1 MAYAW
6 HQTKHE
12 GVRYRE
18 HPTRKHGVKLDQY
31 FAIRY
36 RVNGKRREEGLGWA
50 TQGWTLQRAALELA
64 KLKEAHRTGEGAR
77 TLEEKRHLAE
87 AKLQAEAEAKAKEE
101 RDNLTFGEVF
111 ELHYLPHAEANKG
124 ASSIRAEKPLFRLW
138 IKPVIGDKP
147 LKDIA
152 PIPHLEKI
160 KKAMAEA
167 ERPRSPRTIAYAL
180 AVIRQVFNYARVHGL
195 FAGANPVS
203 NVKKPSEDNRRLR
216 FLSHEEA
223 DQLLEALASRS
234 LDIHDMALLSLHCGL
249 RAGEIFRLKW
259 GDVDLVRGIITIKGT
274 HRRAGTRTKSG
285 KTRPAMMTE
294 ALKAMFKAR
303 ENKGPDALIFPPAR
317 RPNATETD
325 TKRSKGTGRITQISE
340 TFDRTVLALGL
351 NTGVTDPRQKVVFH
365 TLRHTFASWLAEQDV
380 NIYTIKDLMGHGT
393 LAMTERYAHL
403 SPQKL
408 RSAVNI
414 LEDGIAKAQAKGRKV
429 VPINE

>member
-18 HPTRKHGVKLDQY
+18 HPTRKHGVKADQY

-77 TLEEKRHLAE
+77 TLEEKRQLAE

-152 PIPHLEKI
+152 PIHLEKI
-160 KKAMAEA
+160 KKKMADA
-167 ERPRSPRTIAYAL
+167 EPPRSPRTIAYAL
-180 AVIRQVFNYARVHGL
+180 AVVRQVFNYAGVHGI
-195 FAGANPVS
+195 FIGANPVS
-203 NVKKPSEDNRRLR
+203 KVKKPSEDNRRLR

-223 DQLLEALASRS
+223 GRLLEALANRS
-234 LDIHDMALLSLHCGL
+234 PDIHDMALLSLHCGL
-249 RAGEIFRLKW
+249 RAGEIFRLTW
-259 GDVDLVRGIITIKGT
+259 GDVDLERGILTIRGT
-274 HRRAGTRTKSG
+274 HRKAGTQTKSG
-285 KTRPAMMTE
+285 KTRPAMMTN
-294 ALKAMFKAR
+294 ALKSMFAAR
-303 ENKGPDALIFPPAR
+303 KRLGPGGLVFPKTKSKDRNPAR
-317 RPNATETD
+317 
-325 TKRSKGTGRITQISE
+325 GGRIVQISE
-340 TFDRTVLALGL
+340 TFDRTVQDLEMNKGA
-351 NTGVTDPRQKVVFH
+351 TDPRQKVVFH

-380 NIYTIKDLMGHGT
+380 NIYTIKNLMGHGT

-403 SPQKL
+403 SQSKL

-414 LEDGIAKAQAKGRKV
+414 LEDGIAKSRARKIV
-429 VPINE
+429 SINGSD